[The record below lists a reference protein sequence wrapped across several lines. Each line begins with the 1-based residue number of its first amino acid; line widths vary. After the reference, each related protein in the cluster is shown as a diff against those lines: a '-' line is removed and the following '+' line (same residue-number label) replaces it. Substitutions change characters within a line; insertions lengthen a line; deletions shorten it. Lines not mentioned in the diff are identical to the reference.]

1 MTYLKKKIGQ
11 TRESSIFKHLIG
23 SENIKYST
31 SLDLE
36 DKYGSTNIIL
46 WLIISAK
53 WFYEDS
59 KGKYTKQISINTKDG
74 QNDKESIF
82 YISQNYLI
90 CASLEATKVTTNRR
104 LLQRSGS

>member
-1 MTYLKKKIGQ
+1 M
-11 TRESSIFKHLIG
+11 R
-23 SENIKYST
+23 
-31 SLDLE
+31 
-36 DKYGSTNIIL
+36 STNIIL
-46 WLIISAK
+46 LLVISAK

-59 KGKYTKQISINTKDG
+59 RVKYTKQISINTKDG

-90 CASLEATKVTTNRR
+90 RASLEATKVTTNRR